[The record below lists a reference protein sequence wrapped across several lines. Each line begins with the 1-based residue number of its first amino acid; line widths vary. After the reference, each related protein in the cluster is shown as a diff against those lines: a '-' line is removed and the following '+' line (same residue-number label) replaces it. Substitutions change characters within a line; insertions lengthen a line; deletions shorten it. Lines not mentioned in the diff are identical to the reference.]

1 MIHTYDITGMTCGGC
16 KASVEKYLGN
26 LDNVTNVSV
35 NLDKAEVEVAM
46 SSKVPIEALK
56 KALPE
61 KYLLSEKDDKNDF
74 QMASLSR
81 DEIKQK
87 SKLQQLQP
95 LLIIFLGL
103 TQHQAQGTA
112 LFAMLPPIGILA
124 AVNYYRQ
131 GFVKWEYAIV
141 IAFTFVIGGY
151 LGSKLSLSLPPQ
163 MVRRIFGVIM
173 LLGAIKLISSK

>member
-1 MIHTYDITGMTCGGC
+1 LPVPVFPFYICGMSVSTFIILIIIGLLAGILSGLVGVGGGILMI
-16 KASVEKYLGN
+16 
-26 LDNVTNVSV
+26 
-35 NLDKAEVEVAM
+35 
-46 SSKVPIEALK
+46 
-56 KALPE
+56 
-61 KYLLSEKDDKNDF
+61 
-74 QMASLSR
+74 
-81 DEIKQK
+81 
-87 SKLQQLQP
+87 P

-103 TQHQAQGTA
+103 TQHEGTA

-124 AVNYYRQ
+124 AINYYKE

-163 MVRRIFGVIM
+163 MVRRIFGIIM

>member
-1 MIHTYDITGMTCGGC
+1 LHAPVFPFYICLMSVSTFIILIVIGLLAGTLSGLVGVGGGILMI
-16 KASVEKYLGN
+16 
-26 LDNVTNVSV
+26 
-35 NLDKAEVEVAM
+35 
-46 SSKVPIEALK
+46 
-56 KALPE
+56 
-61 KYLLSEKDDKNDF
+61 
-74 QMASLSR
+74 
-81 DEIKQK
+81 
-87 SKLQQLQP
+87 P

-124 AVNYYRQ
+124 AINYYKE

-163 MVRRIFGVIM
+163 TVRRIFGVIM

>member
-1 MIHTYDITGMTCGGC
+1 MSVSTFIILIIIGLLAGILSGLVGVGGGILMI
-16 KASVEKYLGN
+16 
-26 LDNVTNVSV
+26 
-35 NLDKAEVEVAM
+35 
-46 SSKVPIEALK
+46 
-56 KALPE
+56 
-61 KYLLSEKDDKNDF
+61 
-74 QMASLSR
+74 
-81 DEIKQK
+81 
-87 SKLQQLQP
+87 P

-124 AVNYYRQ
+124 AINYYNE
-131 GFVKWEYAIV
+131 GFVKWEYAII

-173 LLGAIKLISSK
+173 LIGAIKLISLK

>member
-1 MIHTYDITGMTCGGC
+1 MP
-16 KASVEKYLGN
+16 
-26 LDNVTNVSV
+26 
-35 NLDKAEVEVAM
+35 
-46 SSKVPIEALK
+46 VPIFPFYICSMSVSTFIILIIIG
-56 KALPE
+56 
-61 KYLLSEKDDKNDF
+61 LL
-74 QMASLSR
+74 AGILSGLVGVGGG
-81 DEIKQK
+81 I
-87 SKLQQLQP
+87 LMIP

-103 TQHQAQGTA
+103 TQHEAQGTA

-124 AVNYYRQ
+124 AINYYKQ

-163 MVRRIFGVIM
+163 TVRRIFGVIM

>member
-1 MIHTYDITGMTCGGC
+1 MPVPVFPFYIWGMRVSTFIILIIIGLLAGILSGLVGVGGGILMI
-16 KASVEKYLGN
+16 
-26 LDNVTNVSV
+26 
-35 NLDKAEVEVAM
+35 
-46 SSKVPIEALK
+46 
-56 KALPE
+56 
-61 KYLLSEKDDKNDF
+61 
-74 QMASLSR
+74 
-81 DEIKQK
+81 
-87 SKLQQLQP
+87 P

-124 AVNYYRQ
+124 AINYYKE

>member
-1 MIHTYDITGMTCGGC
+1 MPVPVFPFYICSM
-16 KASVEKYLGN
+16 SVSTFIILIIIG
-26 LDNVTNVSV
+26 L
-35 NLDKAEVEVAM
+35 LAG
-46 SSKVPIEALK
+46 
-56 KALPE
+56 
-61 KYLLSEKDDKNDF
+61 LLSGLVGVGGGIL
-74 QMASLSR
+74 M
-81 DEIKQK
+81 I
-87 SKLQQLQP
+87 P

-103 TQHQAQGTA
+103 TQHEAQGTA

-124 AVNYYRQ
+124 AINYYKE

-163 MVRRIFGVIM
+163 MVRRVFGVIM

>member
-1 MIHTYDITGMTCGGC
+1 MSAPVFPFYIC
-16 KASVEKYLGN
+16 S
-26 LDNVTNVSV
+26 VSV
-35 NLDKAEVEVAM
+35 STFIIL
-46 SSKVPIEALK
+46 IIIG
-56 KALPE
+56 
-61 KYLLSEKDDKNDF
+61 LL
-74 QMASLSR
+74 AGVLSGLVGVGGG
-81 DEIKQK
+81 I
-87 SKLQQLQP
+87 LMIP

-103 TQHQAQGTA
+103 TQHEAQGTA

-124 AVNYYRQ
+124 AFNYYKE

-163 MVRRIFGVIM
+163 TVRRIFGIIM